1 MIISKSLSAQSST
14 KYPTL
19 IHFGAAQG
27 LKRTVAACLQHC
39 PAARQACALQNKDGM
54 CPRELAEKYGY
65 FEVSEDL
72 EDFEVTLSLNELNPA
87 YKKTRLFSVTRSYQE
102 PITGSVKLPQIPVT
116 AFSQTYF

>member
-1 MIISKSLSAQSST
+1 M
-14 KYPTL
+14 YPTL

-39 PAARQACALQNKDGM
+39 PAARQACALRNKDGM

-87 YKKTRLFSVTRSYQE
+87 YKKIRLFSVTRSYQE
-102 PITGSVKLPQIPVT
+102 PIM
-116 AFSQTYF
+116 Y